1 MRSKDNSLDVP
12 AGVQRPAD
20 TGSAGEFALDAE
32 PVECG
37 GDPTVAIEA
46 APDHSPVRASRGIR
60 HVPAPASVLPESQ
73 RNHAL
78 DGLRGI
84 AALSVAVGHCF
95 MIIGGVTMWESSIR
109 NFPGMNG
116 TDIALRL
123 VSLLVPAESAV
134 MVFFVLS
141 GYVLWTSYQRK
152 DFRFVADLP
161 DYVCSRTY
169 RLFPVAIMSA
179 LPLGLLIDAS
189 ARELVLNMLLVHR
202 SLNGVLWTLQVEVA
216 ASLQLFAIWCL
227 TRGVGWKVAVALVLS
242 ISAVPF
248 FRGNPYVVFVPAF
261 IFGASITLVPVSVW
275 RRSWI
280 IGPAIV
286 ALVVTNLLFGF
297 GGVSRCFEILGATA
311 LVGAVVAGRFGFLR
325 ARVSHFFGAISYPF
339 YLTHPIGL
347 FLAGPVVQSL
357 PLASPFVKVF
367 ALAASSIAVAVP
379 IAWVLHVFV
388 EDPVLRARPRIRV
401 ALPPSRSGSRPG
413 FMRTAAS
420 AILRN

>member
-1 MRSKDNSLDVP
+1 M
-12 AGVQRPAD
+12 
-20 TGSAGEFALDAE
+20 
-32 PVECG
+32 
-37 GDPTVAIEA
+37 
-46 APDHSPVRASRGIR
+46 
-60 HVPAPASVLPESQ
+60 PESQ

-78 DGLRGI
+78 DGLRGL

-95 MIIGGVTMWESSIR
+95 MAIGGLTMWESSIR
-109 NFPGMNG
+109 NFSGMNG

-179 LPLGLLIDAS
+179 LPLGLLTDAS

-227 TRGVGWKVAVALVLS
+227 TRGIGWRMAVALVLS
-242 ISAVPF
+242 IAAVPF

-261 IFGASITLVPVSVW
+261 ILGASISLVPPAIW
-275 RRSWI
+275 RRKSI
-280 IGPAIV
+280 IGAAIV
-286 ALVVTNLLFGF
+286 ALVITNLLFGF

-311 LVGAVVAGRFGFLR
+311 LVGAVVAGKFGFLR

-357 PLASPFVKVF
+357 PLASPFARVF
-367 ALAASSIAVAVP
+367 ALAVGSIAVAVP
-379 IAWVLHVFV
+379 VAWLLHVFV

-401 ALPPSRSGSRPG
+401 ALAPARSGGRPG
-413 FMRTAAS
+413 FMRTAMS